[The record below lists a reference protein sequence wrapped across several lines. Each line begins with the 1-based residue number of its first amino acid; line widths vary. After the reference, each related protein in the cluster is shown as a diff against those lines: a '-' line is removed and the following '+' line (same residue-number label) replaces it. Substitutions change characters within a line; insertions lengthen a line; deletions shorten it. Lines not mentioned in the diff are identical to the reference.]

1 MKSSKSKNC
10 GNSTIVSPL
19 SISDASHHKVAASK
33 AFLENHYR
41 DLLRD
46 TRRGGV
52 REVGPREREL
62 TANDFHLLKCI
73 GRGAFGEVY
82 VCRRVG
88 QNNQLYALK
97 RLRKMDMIRKKQV
110 LHIRSEKDVLSEAS
124 TKNPWVVRL
133 YASFQ
138 DEQYLYMVMEYMPG
152 GDMISWLCEKGIF
165 DVDSTRFYI
174 AELCVAVNSV
184 HEMFFVHRDI
194 KPDNILFGTDG
205 HIKLS
210 DFGLSKRFAKC
221 RDDELL
227 LLDCSDE
234 NSSNREQT
242 NSTSSPENLSGRT
255 DTNQRSLD
263 PDKPRRLQRD
273 SIGRGTSVGEGRAGA
288 SPHSASSKPK
298 HDSSYRHAREMF
310 QSIVGSAGYIA
321 PEILL
326 RQSYDVSCDWWS
338 VGVIVYEMLYGIPPF
353 YSSEP
358 NTTCHKI
365 MHWRKY
371 LCFPSD
377 KGIPSEAVDFIAR
390 LLCDPK
396 DRMTFAEISRHP
408 FLQGLDLDHLREMK
422 AAYTPVLSGPLDTR
436 YFPEI
441 DESTLSQTVADDN
454 NTVREVDPRGVMFA
468 DFRFNYYSNHRRI
481 SAAKDQ

>member
-1 MKSSKSKNC
+1 MKGNKTKNA
-10 GNSTIVSPL
+10 GNSPVTSL
-19 SISDASHHKVAASK
+19 LNISDVSHHKAAASK

-62 TANDFHLLKCI
+62 TANDFHLVKCI

-88 QNNQLYALK
+88 KPNQLYALK
-97 RLRKMDMIRKKQV
+97 RLRKMDMIRRKQV
-110 LHIRSEKDVLSEAS
+110 LHIRSEKDVLSEAA

-165 DVDSTRFYI
+165 DVASTRFYI
-174 AELCVAVNSV
+174 AELCIAVNSV
-184 HEMFFVHRDI
+184 HAMFFVHRDI
-194 KPDNILFGTDG
+194 KPDNILFGADG

-221 RDDELL
+221 RDDEPLG
-227 LLDCSDE
+227 LDYSVDSGGPRSRAR
-234 NSSNREQT
+234 SSSQTTPNEDHSRGLESQRSREGRGPGSEDALT
-242 NSTSSPENLSGRT
+242 DSPASNSGRWG
-255 DTNQRSLD
+255 DRS
-263 PDKPRRLQRD
+263 PRRR
-273 SIGRGTSVGEGRAGA
+273 
-288 SPHSASSKPK
+288 
-298 HDSSYRHAREMF
+298 REMF

-326 RQSYDVSCDWWS
+326 RHPYNLSCDWWS

-353 YSSEP
+353 YSSDP

-377 KGIPSEAVDFIAR
+377 KGIPDEAVDFISR

-396 DRMTFAEISRHP
+396 DRMTFDEIARHP
-408 FLQGLDLDHLREMK
+408 FLQGLDLDHMQEMK
-422 AAYTPVLSGPLDTR
+422 AAYTPVLSSPLDTR

-441 DESTLSQTVADDN
+441 DESTLSLPAVDDSSTVK
-454 NTVREVDPRGVMFA
+454 EVDPRGVMFA
-468 DFRFNYYSNHRRI
+468 DFRFNYYSNRRRL
-481 SAAKDQ
+481 SQTNDT